1 MEPPVLSIDRYRH
14 NGELIAAVARLGYLR
29 PEHHVLDP
37 THGKGVWWRTWQ
49 PNKLTAHD
57 IDPAKAPDGPAD
69 FTALPYPDD
78 HFDAVAF
85 DPPYKLCLDAETEV
99 LTRRGWLRHDQVE
112 VGDVAYSLNHDTG
125 EGEWRRITAVN
136 RYDRSPTEVRVCEG
150 KNLDFV
156 ATPDHRWPVL
166 SEKGRRRWKVTDA
179 LRNGDRVIHAARWS
193 GIPVEVTHDDS
204 FVELVAWFWTEGHV
218 KEGTTYGTITQS
230 FVVNPGNCDRIAA
243 CLEKLYGPAV
253 DHFPRAGRTSEPM
266 WRTFDDEGRNR
277 RFIFSAAVGLDL
289 LAVAPLGTSTVRPR
303 GGPTPTLEFLEA
315 LTVEQLELF
324 ITTSLEADGS
334 SDERLGQRDECM
346 ADAFAM
352 ACLLSG
358 RAVSQRWLGGTGHAV
373 TIKRSPHSKPSR
385 PGVASEV
392 RDVAVWCPTVEGTGT
407 WLARRNGTVY
417 FTGNSGRPAL
427 GQFDHNYGVQVYTRW
442 QDRMDLCRRGIVECA
457 RVLRPGGV
465 LLVKS
470 QDQVVSGAIRFQS
483 LDFANV
489 AVAVGCTLVDQLHYL
504 SYRQQPLTRPCGRCD
519 GLGVLGDLGR
529 CGACDGAGEVA
540 TRQIHSRRNYSTL
553 QVFRKVVTP

>member
-289 LAVAPLGTSTVRPR
+289 LAVAPLGGGGGGAPRPSGLAVGRPR
-303 GGPTPTLEFLEA
+303 RW
-315 LTVEQLELF
+315 
-324 ITTSLEADGS
+324 S
-334 SDERLGQRDECM
+334 S
-346 ADAFAM
+346 
-352 ACLLSG
+352 
-358 RAVSQRWLGGTGHAV
+358 W
-373 TIKRSPHSKPSR
+373 R
-385 PGVASEV
+385 P
-392 RDVAVWCPTVEGTGT
+392 
-407 WLARRNGTVY
+407 
-417 FTGNSGRPAL
+417 
-427 GQFDHNYGVQVYTRW
+427 
-442 QDRMDLCRRGIVECA
+442 
-457 RVLRPGGV
+457 
-465 LLVKS
+465 
-470 QDQVVSGAIRFQS
+470 
-483 LDFANV
+483 
-489 AVAVGCTLVDQLHYL
+489 
-504 SYRQQPLTRPCGRCD
+504 
-519 GLGVLGDLGR
+519 
-529 CGACDGAGEVA
+529 
-540 TRQIHSRRNYSTL
+540 
-553 QVFRKVVTP
+553 

>member
-69 FTALPYPDD
+69 FTALPYEDG

-85 DPPYKLCLDAETEV
+85 DPPY
-99 LTRRGWLRHDQVE
+99 
-112 VGDVAYSLNHDTG
+112 
-125 EGEWRRITAVN
+125 
-136 RYDRSPTEVRVCEG
+136 
-150 KNLDFV
+150 
-156 ATPDHRWPVL
+156 
-166 SEKGRRRWKVTDA
+166 A
-179 LRNGDRVIHAARWS
+179 L
-193 GIPVEVTHDDS
+193 
-204 FVELVAWFWTEGHV
+204 
-218 KEGTTYGTITQS
+218 
-230 FVVNPGNCDRIAA
+230 
-243 CLEKLYGPAV
+243 
-253 DHFPRAGRTSEPM
+253 
-266 WRTFDDEGRNR
+266 
-277 RFIFSAAVGLDL
+277 
-289 LAVAPLGTSTVRPR
+289 
-303 GGPTPTLEFLEA
+303 
-315 LTVEQLELF
+315 
-324 ITTSLEADGS
+324 
-334 SDERLGQRDECM
+334 
-346 ADAFAM
+346 
-352 ACLLSG
+352 
-358 RAVSQRWLGGTGHAV
+358 
-373 TIKRSPHSKPSR
+373 
-385 PGVASEV
+385 
-392 RDVAVWCPTVEGTGT
+392 
-407 WLARRNGTVY
+407 NGTPSV
-417 FTGNSGRPAL
+417 PA
-427 GQFDHNYGVQVYTRW
+427 FDQRYGIATRTRW

-489 AVAVGCTLVDQLHYL
+489 AVAVGCALVDQLHYL